1 MALQGSLKEA
11 AGNQDTLPTIG
22 SASVWFP
29 PWCNEGG
36 ETLTAP
42 TMLEVATRRK
52 RSKAVEAISV
62 WGGVGGL
69 AMQLFI
75 ADFPAGG
82 VVRVEKSNL
91 NATFLRYETQ
101 IMWMPSFQ
109 TLINNHSVNKYFQSA
124 NSQFI

>member
-1 MALQGSLKEA
+1 MALQGSSKEA

-82 VVRVEKSNL
+82 VVRVEKSNPS
-91 NATFLRYETQ
+91 ATFLRYETQ
-101 IMWMPSFQ
+101 IMWMPNF
-109 TLINNHSVNKYFQSA
+109 
-124 NSQFI
+124 